1 MHGRFDVVAA
11 EALAFA
17 PRATRFAAMPRS
29 TNAVSILDQ
38 LLRLRA
44 INALPLVETAPGR
57 GVWRYG
63 FRCAGQPVTI
73 DLDTTVL
80 CIRVYHDRDEIAMS
94 ATTPEMMD
102 TLFGKRPVPA
112 DVPKSSEAECV
123 AALRK
128 IVAEWRDGNARIYMR
143 PPAQVGHPDNWNRA

>member
-1 MHGRFDVVAA
+1 
-11 EALAFA
+11 
-17 PRATRFAAMPRS
+17 MPRS
-29 TNAVSILDQ
+29 TNAVHILDQ

-44 INALPLVETAPGR
+44 LNALPLVESAPGR

-80 CIRVYHDRDEIAMS
+80 CIRVYHDRDEVAMS
-94 ATTPEMMD
+94 AVTPEMMD
-102 TLFGKRPVPA
+102 TLMGRRPVPA
-112 DVPKSSEAECV
+112 ETGKSTEAECL
-123 AALRK
+123 AALRQ
-128 IVAEWRDGNARIYMR
+128 IVAQWRDGNARIYMR